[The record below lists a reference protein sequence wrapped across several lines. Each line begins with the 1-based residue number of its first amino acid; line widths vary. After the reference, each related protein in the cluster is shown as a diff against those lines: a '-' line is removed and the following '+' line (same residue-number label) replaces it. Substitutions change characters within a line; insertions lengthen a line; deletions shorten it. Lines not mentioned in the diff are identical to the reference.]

1 MAWDTARTKRLL
13 LEAAVAEFSEHGPQG
28 ARVARIAERAGINK
42 ERIYQY
48 FGNKDGLFVAALSS
62 ELAKAAD
69 AVPLTAEHLAD
80 LGEYAGT
87 IYDYQQKNPHLLRLM
102 SWEGLA
108 FGDSIVGRAVRAD
121 FYADKIAVLTD
132 AQRTGEVSAE
142 VSPEQIVYALIALT
156 SFWSTLP
163 HLGRLMLPEA
173 GDAGPRA
180 DIVAV
185 VRRLTRP

>member
-1 MAWDTARTKRLL
+1 MAWDTARTQRLL

-28 ARVARIAERAGINK
+28 ARVARIAQRAGINK

-48 FGNKDGLFVAALSS
+48 FGNKDQLFVAALSS
-62 ELAKAAD
+62 ELSKAAD

-108 FGDSIVGRAVRAD
+108 FGDSIVDGAVRAD

-142 VSPEQIVYALIALT
+142 VNPEQIVYALIALT

-173 GDAGPRA
+173 GDKGPRA
-180 DIVAV
+180 DIVAL